1 MTNCYIAAAL
11 FTPAQI
17 RVNGQIAAIVREVG
31 LSPLLPSEMSAP
43 VWQGRAPKDC
53 TSEERRQV
61 LDLNIQGLH
70 DSQYVIARV
79 SGDTK
84 QVDTGVAFEMGYYR
98 AVIDFENWTYG
109 DHKDRRYLIAYIEP
123 SDKAQ
128 SLNLM
133 LAESVDAAVYGQ
145 AQLHQLLTMLLVTE
159 KRQPCEGKDQSI
171 ATLLAKF
178 APDKI
183 VMHEREP
190 VGLEN
195 DPFGDP
201 LDDQGGI

>member
-17 RVNGQIAAIVREVG
+17 RVNGQIAAIVRDVG

-61 LDLNIQGLH
+61 LDLNINGLH

-98 AVIDFENWTYG
+98 ALMDFEKPL
-109 DHKDRRYLIAYIEP
+109 DDDRRYLIAYIEP
-123 SDKAQ
+123 SDAAQ

-145 AQLHQLLTMLLVTE
+145 AQLHALLSDLVGGTE
-159 KRQPCEGKDQSI
+159 PPVAGAIKAI
-171 ATLLAKF
+171 LAHYS
-178 APDKI
+178 PDKI

-190 VGLEN
+190 IGYDQAVST
-195 DPFGDP
+195 GDHNHT
-201 LDDQGGI
+201 LGDQ

>member
-1 MTNCYIAAAL
+1 MSNAYIAAAL

-31 LSPLLPSEMSAP
+31 LAPLLPSEMSAP

-61 LDLNIQGLH
+61 LDLNINGLH

-84 QVDTGVAFEMGYYR
+84 QVDTGVAFEMGYYK
-98 AVIDFENWTYG
+98 ALIDAEIAAYFPITP
-109 DHKDRRYLIAYIEP
+109 KRRYLIAYIEP
-123 SDKAQ
+123 SDSAQ

-145 AQLHQLLTMLLVTE
+145 AQLHALLGELVSG
-159 KRQPCEGKDQSI
+159 RDVEGALREHS
-171 ATLLAKF
+171 
-178 APDKI
+178 PDKI

-190 VGLEN
+190 IGFAS
-195 DPFGDP
+195 DSDR
-201 LDDQGGI
+201 DDFYGNEGGI